1 MSDNKITDYTSV
13 SKSNHKIL
21 KFITIILSILIVI
34 CLFFLIIGFI
44 NKFGELEKK
53 EKTISKDFKSEYSLY
68 YPKDS
73 QIISVNYTS
82 DNQLLLRYQM
92 DGENKLILVDLLK
105 EKILTK
111 NINMIRMVNWL
122 QKEIFVDTKL
132 KLKNI

>member
-1 MSDNKITDYTSV
+1 MPDNKITDYTSV

-44 NKFGELEKK
+44 NKFEELEKK
-53 EKTISKDFKSEYSLY
+53 EKSISKNIKSEYSLY

-82 DNQLLLRYQM
+82 DNQLLLRYQI
-92 DGENKLILVDLLK
+92 DGENKLIIIDLLK
-105 EKILTK
+105 EKILT
-111 NINMIRMVNWL
+111 NINFNKS
-122 QKEIFVDTKL
+122 KEWKIE
-132 KLKNI
+132 

>member
-1 MSDNKITDYTSV
+1 MSDNKITDYTST

-44 NKFGELEKK
+44 NKFGELDKK
-53 EKTISKDFKSEYSLY
+53 EKTISKNIKSEYSLY

-111 NINMIRMVNWL
+111 INFNKS
-122 QKEIFVDTKL
+122 KEWKIE
-132 KLKNI
+132 

>member
-44 NKFGELEKK
+44 NKFGELDKK
-53 EKTISKDFKSEYSLY
+53 EKTISKILKSEYSLY

-73 QIISVNYTS
+73 QIISVNYTG

-111 NINMIRMVNWL
+111 INFKKS
-122 QKEIFVDTKL
+122 KEWKIE
-132 KLKNI
+132 

>member
-34 CLFFLIIGFI
+34 CLFFLIIGFK

-53 EKTISKDFKSEYSLY
+53 KKTISKNIKSEYSLY

-73 QIISVNYTS
+73 QIISVNYTG
-82 DNQLLLRYQM
+82 DNQLLLRYQF
-92 DGENKLILVDLLK
+92 DGKNKLILIDLLN
-105 EKILTK
+105 EKILTQ
-111 NINMIRMVNWL
+111 INFKKS
-122 QKEIFVDTKL
+122 KEWKIE
-132 KLKNI
+132 

>member
-1 MSDNKITDYTSV
+1 MSDNKITDYTST

-44 NKFGELEKK
+44 NKFGELDKK
-53 EKTISKDFKSEYSLY
+53 EKTISKNIKSEYSLY

-73 QIISVNYTS
+73 QIISVSYAGE
-82 DNQLLLRYQM
+82 NQILLRYQIN
-92 DGENKLILVDLLK
+92 GENKLILVDLLK

-111 NINMIRMVNWL
+111 INFNKS
-122 QKEIFVDTKL
+122 KEWKIE
-132 KLKNI
+132 

>member
-1 MSDNKITDYTSV
+1 MSDNKITDNASV

-34 CLFFLIIGFI
+34 CVFFLIIGFV

-53 EKTISKDFKSEYSLY
+53 EKIISKNIKSEYSLY

-73 QIISVNYTS
+73 QIISVNYTG
-82 DNQLLLRYQM
+82 DNQLLLRYQI
-92 DGENKLILVDLLK
+92 DGENKLILIDLLK

-111 NINMIRMVNWL
+111 INFNKS
-122 QKEIFVDTKL
+122 KEWKIE
-132 KLKNI
+132 

>member
-53 EKTISKDFKSEYSLY
+53 EKTISKNIKSEYSLY

-73 QIISVNYTS
+73 QIISVNYTG
-82 DNQLLLRYQM
+82 DNQLLLRYQI
-92 DGENKLILVDLLK
+92 DGENKLILIDLK
-105 EKILTK
+105 NETILTK
-111 NINMIRMVNWL
+111 INFKKS
-122 QKEIFVDTKL
+122 KEWKIE
-132 KLKNI
+132 

>member
-53 EKTISKDFKSEYSLY
+53 DKSIIKKIKNEYSLY

-73 QIISVNYTS
+73 QIISVNYNGN
-82 DNQLLLRYQM
+82 NQLLLRYQM
-92 DGENKLILVDLLK
+92 DGENKLILIDFLK
-105 EKILTK
+105 EKIITK
-111 NINMIRMVNWL
+111 INFNKS
-122 QKEIFVDTKL
+122 KEWKIE
-132 KLKNI
+132 

>member
-53 EKTISKDFKSEYSLY
+53 EKTIGKNIKSEYSLY
-68 YPKDS
+68 YPKNS
-73 QIISVNYTS
+73 QIISINYTGN
-82 DNQLLLRYQM
+82 NQLLLRYQL
-92 DGENKLILVDLLK
+92 DGENKLILIDLIN

-111 NINMIRMVNWL
+111 INFKKS
-122 QKEIFVDTKL
+122 KEWKIE
-132 KLKNI
+132 

>member
-53 EKTISKDFKSEYSLY
+53 EKTISKNIKNKYSLY
-68 YPKDS
+68 YPEES
-73 QIISVNYTS
+73 QIISVNYAGA
-82 DNQLLLRYQM
+82 NQLLLRYQM
-92 DGENKLILVDLLK
+92 DGENKLILIDILK

-111 NINMIRMVNWL
+111 INFNKS
-122 QKEIFVDTKL
+122 KEWKIE
-132 KLKNI
+132 

>member
-53 EKTISKDFKSEYSLY
+53 EKTISKNIKNKYSLY
-68 YPKDS
+68 YPQES
-73 QIISVNYTS
+73 QIISVNYAGE
-82 DNQLLLRYQM
+82 NQLLLRYQM
-92 DGENKLILVDLLK
+92 DGENQLILIDLLN
-105 EKILTK
+105 EKIITQ
-111 NINMIRMVNWL
+111 INFKKS
-122 QKEIFVDTKL
+122 KEWKVE
-132 KLKNI
+132 

>member
-53 EKTISKDFKSEYSLY
+53 KKTVSTNIKSEYSLY

-73 QIISVNYTS
+73 QIISINYTG
-82 DNQLLLRYQM
+82 DNKLLLRYQM
-92 DGENKLILVDLLK
+92 DGENKLILIDLLN
-105 EKILTK
+105 EKIVTK
-111 NINMIRMVNWL
+111 INFNKS
-122 QKEIFVDTKL
+122 KEWKIE
-132 KLKNI
+132 

>member
-13 SKSNHKIL
+13 SKSNHKLL

-44 NKFGELEKK
+44 NKFEELEKK
-53 EKTISKDFKSEYSLY
+53 EKSISKNIKSEYSLY

-73 QIISVNYTS
+73 QIISVNYTG
-82 DNQLLLRYQM
+82 DNQLLLRYQIN
-92 DGENKLILVDLLK
+92 GENKLILVDLLK

-111 NINMIRMVNWL
+111 INFNRS
-122 QKEIFVDTKL
+122 KEWKIE
-132 KLKNI
+132 